1 MPWVHLGHFP
11 PTVTLFDRKGQG
23 FFFLFYFVVS
33 SSFLIRLILIMCL
46 FLLISTR
53 LITFLSLIN
62 EEGQQVLPWTSGMI
76 MNEVRRAVMS
86 MKSFKVPGPD
96 DFQPFFFQTILAYIV
111 GKDLC
116 WHMFNKLSIHRRHR
130 RSHTSRDNTCFDPQ
144 SKLSYPFEGINFSLS
159 AYATWLIINLSHY

>member
-1 MPWVHLGHFP
+1 
-11 PTVTLFDRKGQG
+11 
-23 FFFLFYFVVS
+23 
-33 SSFLIRLILIMCL
+33 MCL

-96 DFQPFFFQTILAYIV
+96 DF
-111 GKDLC
+111 
-116 WHMFNKLSIHRRHR
+116 
-130 RSHTSRDNTCFDPQ
+130 
-144 SKLSYPFEGINFSLS
+144 
-159 AYATWLIINLSHY
+159 